1 MKKFIFLFIG
11 LAFAV
16 NAYSQTTLPKPAMP
30 TIEEWIDWGA
40 FSYIGVFYS
49 MDYTDDGYVPLAE
62 DGSYLEEVGF
72 RTSTRYPFTK
82 FCLVVDQTIFH
93 PTGKK
98 LQVTHRSDTIT
109 CHVSDENGKPQG
121 DGLDIFQYVIP
132 FRQEELSAGDSI
144 HVSVT
149 HGMQRTAITGIVDV
163 GIRLFKP

>member
-1 MKKFIFLFIG
+1 MKTGFKTLNTLFSAALMAALFLSCQEHTIFHEYHGTSESGWYRGDTVKFVI
-11 LAFAV
+11 
-16 NAYSQTTLPKPAMP
+16 PA
-30 TIEEWIDWGA
+30 IEEEG
-40 FSYIGVFYS
+40 
-49 MDYTDDGYVPLAE
+49 T
-62 DGSYLEEVGF
+62 YLEEAGF

-82 FCLVVDQTIFH
+82 FCLVVDQTIYH
-93 PTGKK
+93 PAGKK

-144 HVSVT
+144 HVSIT
-149 HGMQRTAITGIVDV
+149 HGMQRTSITGIIDV